1 MSYPIRSF
9 DAWAERGRV
18 VCRPEVQT
26 PQRYCSASRTVRGID
41 SDMLCDCK
49 LCWVCELSATL
60 LSYSSLTLCHQP
72 QCHEY
77 PFGPVV
83 SKWVVSFLGHSVR
96 CFSLKCGSTWKHQ
109 IQTIGWH
116 AHAQRMYPMLT
127 SHCDLPL
134 LAAWIR
140 SECPPY
146 FGCLAS
152 VLEAL
157 LIDLMLDGLLP
168 RFSRQPMAWGR
179 EDMGTLTSRPAMN
192 LLWTCYEPAMNLLWT
207 CYECSVKRWCRT
219 VAAARAPRSKKY
231 EHGLWHSIGRNT
243 SKISVY
249 NSFDRQ
255 LVTSRRR
262 SVAIFSA

>member
-83 SKWVVSFLGHSVR
+83 SKWVVSFLGHSFR

-109 IQTIGWH
+109 IQTIGWY

-192 LLWTCYEPAMNLLWT
+192 LLWTCYEPAMNLLWMF
-207 CYECSVKRWCRT
+207 
-219 VAAARAPRSKKY
+219 
-231 EHGLWHSIGRNT
+231 G
-243 SKISVY
+243 
-249 NSFDRQ
+249 
-255 LVTSRRR
+255 
-262 SVAIFSA
+262 